1 MINYATIHELTICKV
16 NFVPILDPWTPYTL
30 SSPRQQC
37 RDSQMSLYQVVG
49 RVGVRI
55 VLVSIAKV
63 FPSLIDYYAA
73 TGPKYHLEAHR
84 KKIKKAVKDP
94 KTGKWGQVLV
104 LEEFPAWHE
113 RRNKIFWRGSTTGG
127 GNNPAGRQ
135 LNYQRHRFIRM
146 TSDNS
151 TNPRGI
157 VLPAQ
162 NGTNDLAY
170 VELPNQRV
178 NEETMDAAFT
188 SLDGCGHE
196 KVCDAVREG
205 GYRIADKVPLI
216 DVTKYKMLIDID
228 GMLTDIRDIVGQANF
243 LF

>member
-1 MINYATIHELTICKV
+1 MISFATIQDHTICKV
-16 NFVPILDPWTPYTL
+16 NSARILDHSIHYIL
-30 SSPRQQC
+30 SSHLLRC
-37 RDSQMSLYQVVG
+37 LVLLTLWYQVVSPLDICA
-49 RVGVRI
+49 RFSFADSYRPI
-55 VLVSIAKV
+55 
-63 FPSLIDYYAA
+63 FTIDYYAA

-84 KKIKKAVKDP
+84 KKVKKAVKDP
-94 KTGKWGQVLV
+94 KTGKWAQILV
-104 LEEFPAWHE
+104 LEDFPAWSE

-151 TNPRGI
+151 TDPVGV
-157 VLPAQ
+157 VLPPQ
-162 NGTNDLAY
+162 NGTNDLSY
-170 VELPNQRV
+170 VELPTQRV

-196 KVCDAVREG
+196 KVCDAVRNG
-205 GYRIADKVPLI
+205 GYRIGDKVPLI

-228 GMLTDIRDIVGQANF
+228 GKLSLAHTRLSA
-243 LF
+243 

>member
-1 MINYATIHELTICKV
+1 
-16 NFVPILDPWTPYTL
+16 
-30 SSPRQQC
+30 
-37 RDSQMSLYQVVG
+37 MSLYQVVG

-55 VLVSIAKV
+55 VLVPIAKA
-63 FPSLIDYYAA
+63 FTSLIDYYAA

-157 VLPAQ
+157 VLPAP

-228 GMLTDIRDIVGQANF
+228 GMLTDIR
-243 LF
+243 